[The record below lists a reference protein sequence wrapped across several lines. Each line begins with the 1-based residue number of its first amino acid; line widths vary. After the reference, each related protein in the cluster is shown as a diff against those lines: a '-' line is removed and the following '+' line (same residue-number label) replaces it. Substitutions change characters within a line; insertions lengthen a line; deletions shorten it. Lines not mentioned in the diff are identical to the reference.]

1 MRPSRVL
8 QKLRAGEVVSCFKI
22 NLEGSRA
29 VEIAAMCGFDCVW
42 ADREHT
48 ATEWGDIE
56 KQVLATKT
64 QDVDLVVRVNR
75 GGYSEYVKPLEL
87 DATGIIVPHIMNLAD
102 AQHVVRMT
110 RFQPVGRRA
119 VDGGNADGA
128 YCLVDFNDYLRQAN
142 DQRFV
147 IVQIEDPEP
156 LDDLE
161 KIAALDGIDMIFFGP
176 GDFSHSIGA
185 PGQWDHPLIGETRRR
200 IARVCAE
207 HGKYAATVGST
218 ANLDELIDMGY
229 RFISVGADVVGL
241 TTYCSG
247 IVDGFR
253 AAAGRV
259 VPDETAV
266 SGVYR

>member
-1 MRPSRVL
+1 
-8 QKLRAGEVVSCFKI
+8 VVSCFKI
-22 NLEGSRA
+22 NFDGSRP

-42 ADREHT
+42 VDREHT

-87 DATGIIVPHIMNLAD
+87 DASGIIVPHIMSLAD
-102 AQHVVRMT
+102 AQQVVRMT

-119 VDGGNADGA
+119 VDGGNADGG
-128 YCLVDFNDYLRQAN
+128 YCLIDFNEYLRQAN

-156 LDDLE
+156 LDELE

-200 IARVCAE
+200 IARVCLD
-207 HGKYAATVGST
+207 HGKYAATVGSL
-218 ANLDELIDMGY
+218 ANLDELVDMGY
-229 RFISVGADVVGL
+229 RFISVGADVVGMSN
-241 TTYCSG
+241 YCSG
-247 IVDGFR
+247 IVDGFQASAGR
-253 AAAGRV
+253 VSGAAAAG
-259 VPDETAV
+259 
-266 SGVYR
+266 SGSVYR